1 MTATRYWRIEGFDG
15 TNLIF
20 ESDIPHYLLS
30 EKQIEE
36 LLKRLVSRH
45 LTEHEVVGA
54 SLNRKTKKRTALLDL
69 RHSTQPPLVISCGDN
84 PHYAARVVAAE

>member
-1 MTATRYWRIEGFDG
+1 MTVTRYWRIEGFDG

-36 LLKRLVSRH
+36 LIRRLVSRH
-45 LTEHEVVGA
+45 LTENEVVGA
-54 SLNRKTKKRTALLDL
+54 SLNRKTKRTALLDI
-69 RHSTQPPLVISCGDN
+69 RHSTQSPLVISGGDN
-84 PHYAARVVAAE
+84 PHYAARVVDAE

>member
-1 MTATRYWRIEGFDG
+1 MTVTRYWRIEGFDG
-15 TNLIF
+15 TNMIF

-36 LLKRLVSRH
+36 LLRRLVSRH
-45 LTEHEVVGA
+45 LTESEVVVA
-54 SLNRKTKKRTALLDL
+54 SLNRKTKRTDLLDI

-84 PHYAARVVAAE
+84 PHYAARAVDAE

>member
-1 MTATRYWRIEGFDG
+1 MTVTRYWRIEGFDG

-36 LLKRLVSRH
+36 LLRRLVSRH
-45 LTEHEVVGA
+45 LTENEVVGA
-54 SLNRKTKKRTALLDL
+54 SLNRKTERTALLDI
-69 RHSTQPPLVISCGDN
+69 RHSMQPPLVISCGDN
-84 PHYAARVVAAE
+84 PHYAARAVDAE